1 MTGFVTPPA
10 PLRRIEIQL
19 SGLMHDR
26 MLQRARERNMP
37 LPVFARLLLE
47 AAWSAHAKPPTGD
60 AALDEAVAHA
70 FDEKPEPPAPK
81 RAPAPPP
88 PRAPEPIQTV
98 HVEPPPLP
106 APAPEPVLKL
116 PDPPAPQPAPKPP
129 VAAAPAQ
136 DPVPEWKRL
145 GPSCRQMLKHLAVH
159 AEASFAELAAACVP
173 PIVVMSV
180 KVNVTKIRN
189 ALPPGIRIANRFGWG
204 YEVDRGLAELRAL
217 LQVEPAT
224 PVTAPEPQNSA
235 PEPAP
240 EPPVVTAPEPAPEP
254 PPAPSPE
261 PAKPAAAPLTPG
273 QIKLVRMYRG
283 LDMDLQEI
291 VQVTGFDPELVRA
304 CMDAAAPTDR
314 RKRR

>member
-19 SGLMHDR
+19 SDR
-26 MLQRARERNMP
+26 MYERMVQRARARNMP

-70 FDEKPEPPAPK
+70 FDEKPAPK
-81 RAPAPPP
+81 PPLAQKTEPVRQIPPAPPP
-88 PRAPEPIQTV
+88 
-98 HVEPPPLP
+98 
-106 APAPEPVLKL
+106 APAPRIK
-116 PDPPAPQPAPKPP
+116 
-129 VAAAPAQ
+129 AAPAQ
-136 DPVPEWKRL
+136 EAPPPWQQL
-145 GPSCRQMLKHLAVH
+145 PPSSRQVLEALARH
-159 AEASFAELAAACVP
+159 GRGSYEGLAAGCVP
-173 PIVVMSV
+173 PIAVQTL
-180 KVNVTKIRN
+180 KVNISKIRG
-189 ALPPGIRIANRFGWG
+189 ALPPGIRIRNDFGMG
-204 YEVDRGLAELRAL
+204 YEVDAGLAELRAL
-217 LQVEPAT
+217 LQIE
-224 PVTAPEPQNSA
+224 PEPVATETAGAEAVKAGVDRPAAPVVNQPAEAGPTPSPGQPARPPGSGDKATGGPPCDSAPA

-240 EPPVVTAPEPAPEP
+240 
-254 PPAPSPE
+254 
-261 PAKPAAAPLTPG
+261 AKPAPAALTPG